1 MSAALIGQL
10 LSACAGAYSAASS
23 AVWWAASLPPTC
35 RESLTHAALTCSGA
49 TPRYFTPGFGPLALA
64 WGWLLLGVLL
74 GLLFRRAAAALVA
87 LAGGHAP
94 QCAPCSWEAL
104 LRELAARTEDPNRHE
119 VLQYLLQGGEAA
131 VRDLSQ
137 ATKPHTYSAD
147 GPSPHGQHGRG
158 CCGPSP
164 CECACSPTE
173 RASLA
178 PLHAACAR
186 VGGAT
191 SSCGRHRRVDTA
203 PSPWQTNWGGC
214 APWAAVRGRPGAASA
229 TCATCTCA
237 NAVIA
242 TRHPPGRAAR
252 PPSGHGRCRN
262 PFGHPQ
268 RHNPFRVS
276 AGRCAPAALGS
287 SGASDAP

>member
-137 ATKPHTYSAD
+137 ATNRTPTALMAHLLTDSTVAD
-147 GPSPHGQHGRG
+147 AAALRP
-158 CCGPSP
+158 
-164 CECACSPTE
+164 AN
-173 RASLA
+173 A
-178 PLHAACAR
+178 PAR
-186 VGGAT
+186 RR
-191 SSCGRHRRVDTA
+191 SGRH
-203 PSPWQTNWGGC
+203 
-214 APWAAVRGRPGAASA
+214 
-229 TCATCTCA
+229 
-237 NAVIA
+237 
-242 TRHPPGRAAR
+242 
-252 PPSGHGRCRN
+252 
-262 PFGHPQ
+262 
-268 RHNPFRVS
+268 
-276 AGRCAPAALGS
+276 
-287 SGASDAP
+287 

>member
-49 TPRYFTPGFGPLALA
+49 TPRYFTPGFASDHLR
-64 WGWLLLGVLL
+64 LLGGGCCWVSSSACS
-74 GLLFRRAAAALVA
+74 FAERRPLVA

-137 ATKPHTYSAD
+137 ATNRT
-147 GPSPHGQHGRG
+147 
-158 CCGPSP
+158 
-164 CECACSPTE
+164 PTALMAHLLTDSTVMDAAAL
-173 RASLA
+173 RPAHA
-178 PLHAACAR
+178 PAR
-186 VGGAT
+186 RR
-191 SSCGRHRRVDTA
+191 SGRH
-203 PSPWQTNWGGC
+203 
-214 APWAAVRGRPGAASA
+214 
-229 TCATCTCA
+229 
-237 NAVIA
+237 
-242 TRHPPGRAAR
+242 
-252 PPSGHGRCRN
+252 
-262 PFGHPQ
+262 
-268 RHNPFRVS
+268 
-276 AGRCAPAALGS
+276 
-287 SGASDAP
+287 

>member
-1 MSAALIGQL
+1 MVYCFALSFFGRLHAMSAALIGQL

-35 RESLTHAALTCSGA
+35 RESLAHAALTCSGA

-137 ATKPHTYSAD
+137 ATNRT
-147 GPSPHGQHGRG
+147 
-158 CCGPSP
+158 
-164 CECACSPTE
+164 PTALMAHLLTDSTVVDAAAL
-173 RASLA
+173 RPAHA
-178 PLHAACAR
+178 PAR
-186 VGGAT
+186 RR
-191 SSCGRHRRVDTA
+191 SGRH
-203 PSPWQTNWGGC
+203 
-214 APWAAVRGRPGAASA
+214 
-229 TCATCTCA
+229 
-237 NAVIA
+237 
-242 TRHPPGRAAR
+242 
-252 PPSGHGRCRN
+252 
-262 PFGHPQ
+262 
-268 RHNPFRVS
+268 
-276 AGRCAPAALGS
+276 
-287 SGASDAP
+287 